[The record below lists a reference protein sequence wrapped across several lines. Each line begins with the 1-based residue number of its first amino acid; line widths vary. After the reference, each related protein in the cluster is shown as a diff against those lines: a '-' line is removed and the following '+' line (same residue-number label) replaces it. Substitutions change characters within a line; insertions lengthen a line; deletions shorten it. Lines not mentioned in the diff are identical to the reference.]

1 MGIRRARRSRRR
13 RVCLGRRIHA
23 RRQTYGQYLAG
34 RFSAPESLQRRFRA
48 HLAGDGVSAERLRAL
63 RHDRQCLG
71 VDRRLVRA
79 QARGR
84 CAEGVLHSR
93 KSARRIGGR
102 QLRFLPGRRQN
113 STQGAQ
119 RRLAPVRPQLLPP
132 LPAGGAS
139 CAAGRYLDEPRW
151 LPLHHPGKETL
162 MSDKDEGDTKTALSR
177 RNMLLAGTTLA
188 AASALGTAASV
199 QKAVA
204 QAQQA
209 APAGQKPNILVIMGD
224 DVGWFNIGA
233 YHQGIMSGK
242 TPNLDKLAADGM
254 RFTDY
259 YAEASCTAGRANF
272 ITGQIPLRT
281 GLTTVGQAGA
291 DVGMPEQSVTT
302 ALLLKSMGY
311 TTGQFGKN
319 HLGDLNKYLPT
330 LHGFDEFFGYL
341 YHLDAMSDPYW
352 FDYPQDWIDKYGPRN
367 LVHSY
372 ATDTDD
378 PTVMPRWGKV
388 GKQRVVDEGPLKPFK
403 DMSGD
408 HQMWQKGRDA
418 KYDMETFDEVLVE
431 ETKGFMDRAKAAGKP
446 FFIWHNTTRMHVF
459 TYLAQKYQAKMN
471 YESNFGLEEAG
482 MAQMDDDIG
491 DLLKHL
497 DDIGVTD
504 NTIVIF
510 TTDNGA
516 EVFTW
521 PDGGMTPFRAT
532 KGTVFEGGFRVPCIA
547 RWPGQIKPGAVQNG
561 IFSGLDWL
569 PTLVAAAGN
578 PNIVAQLLQGVS
590 IGGQTY
596 KNHLDG
602 YNQTD
607 LITGKGPSARHEI
620 FYFGESQLGAIRID
634 DFKFQFYQQPFG
646 WPGEKVTTDMPTIVN
661 LRQDPFERTPS
672 IRGQTLNDQGGG
684 YMNDFM
690 AREFWRFVQV
700 QQTVGAAAQSFID
713 YPPMQ
718 QAASFNLAQVKE
730 KIEAMMKS
738 HEGQ

>member
-1 MGIRRARRSRRR
+1 MNDSN
-13 RVCLGRRIHA
+13 
-23 RRQTYGQYLAG
+23 
-34 RFSAPESLQRRFRA
+34 ESDHKR
-48 HLAGDGVSAERLRAL
+48 
-63 RHDRQCLG
+63 
-71 VDRRLVRA
+71 
-79 QARGR
+79 
-84 CAEGVLHSR
+84 
-93 KSARRIGGR
+93 
-102 QLRFLPGRRQN
+102 N
-113 STQGAQ
+113 
-119 RRLAPVRPQLLPP
+119 
-132 LPAGGAS
+132 
-139 CAAGRYLDEPRW
+139 
-151 LPLHHPGKETL
+151 
-162 MSDKDEGDTKTALSR
+162 LSR
-177 RNMLLAGTTLA
+177 RNILLASTTLA
-188 AASALGTAASV
+188 AASAMASTV
-199 QKAVA
+199 AVEAAVA
-204 QAQQA
+204 QAQQS
-209 APAGQKPNILVIMGD
+209 APAGSKPNILVIMGD

-272 ITGQIPLRT
+272 ITGELPLRT
-281 GLTTVGQAGA
+281 GMTTVGQAGA
-291 DVGMPEQSVTT
+291 DIGIPDEACTIAT
-302 ALLLKSMGY
+302 ALKAQGY
-311 TTGQFGKN
+311 ATGQFGKN
-319 HLGDLNKYLPT
+319 HLGDKNKYLPT
-330 LHGFDEFFGYL
+330 VHGFDEFFGYL

-378 PTVMPRWGKV
+378 PTDMPRWGKV
-388 GKQRVVDEGPLKPFK
+388 GKQRITDEGPLRPFK
-403 DMSGD
+403 DMSAD
-408 HQMWQKGRDA
+408 HQYWQKGRDS
-418 KYDMETFDEVLVE
+418 KYDMETFDEVLVDNS
-431 ETKGFMDRAKAAGKP
+431 KRFMDQAKQTGKP

-459 TYLAQKYQAKMN
+459 TYLSQKYQAKMDSK
-471 YESNFGLEEAG
+471 SNFGLEEAG

-497 DDIGVTD
+497 DDIGVTN

-532 KGTVFEGGFRVPCIA
+532 KGTSYEGGFRVPCII
-547 RWPGQIKPGAVQNG
+547 RWPGKIKPGSVENG
-561 IFSGLDWL
+561 IISGLDWF

-578 PNIVAQLLQGVS
+578 PNVTQQLLQGVTLN
-590 IGGQTY
+590 GRNY

-602 YNQTD
+602 YNQLD
-607 LITGKGPSARHEI
+607 LLTGKGPSGRHEI
-620 FYFGESQLGAIRID
+620 FYFAEANLGALRVD
-634 DFKFQFYQQPFG
+634 DFKFQFIQQPYG

-672 IRGQTLNDQGGG
+672 IRGETLNNMGGG

-700 QQTVGAAAQSFID
+700 QQYVGALAQTAID

-718 QAASFNLAQVKE
+718 SPASFNLSAIKD
-730 KIEAMMKS
+730 KIDAVIKS
-738 HEGQ
+738 REGQ